1 MHDPRDDAREARQDA
16 RDGRCD
22 ARDRADDPRTVH
34 ALSRERERLHDPR
47 RPALARDRD
56 FSPSQQRI
64 LTDVAAFRVVRERDL
79 DDTADVRRLADRG
92 LMTVRTSHNGGE
104 RYVALTRE
112 GARRVRRGQPT
123 REQAVHA
130 EFGRRHV
137 SDRHL
142 RHDAAVYRACRAESA
157 RQDPGAR
164 LTRISLDVE
173 LRAELQRDVALRER
187 ELARRL
193 TPQEL
198 GPIAARYQVGMTPDG
213 RVHYPDAQL
222 EFEREDRSRF
232 AVGVEITTDDYR
244 SGSVRAK
251 RDAGYSMYHVPS
263 GPGAGVPSRVERSGG
278 APVRIEEYELWAL

>member
-22 ARDRADDPRTVH
+22 ARERADDPRTVH

-47 RPALARDRD
+47 RPALERERDL
-56 FSPSQQRI
+56 PLAQQRI
-64 LTDVAAFRVVRERDL
+64 LTDIAAFRVIRERDL
-79 DDTADVRRLADRG
+79 GDTAAVRRLARRG
-92 LMTVRTSHNGGE
+92 LTTVRSFPHEKE

-112 GARRVRRGQPT
+112 GALRVRRGRPT

-130 EFGRRHV
+130 GFYRGQAR
-137 SDRHL
+137 DRNL

-157 RQDPGAR
+157 RQDPGVR
-164 LTRISLDVE
+164 LTRISLDID
-173 LRAELQRDVALRER
+173 LRSELQSDVGRREH

-193 TPQEL
+193 TREEL
-198 GPIAARYQVGMTPDG
+198 APIAERYQVAMTPDG
-213 RVHYPDAQL
+213 RIHYPDAQL
-222 EFEREDRSRF
+222 EFEREDRSRY

-244 SGSVRAK
+244 SGSIRAK
-251 RDAGYSMYHVPS
+251 RDAGYSMYHAPS
-263 GPGAGVPSRVERSGG
+263 GPGSGVPSRVERSGG